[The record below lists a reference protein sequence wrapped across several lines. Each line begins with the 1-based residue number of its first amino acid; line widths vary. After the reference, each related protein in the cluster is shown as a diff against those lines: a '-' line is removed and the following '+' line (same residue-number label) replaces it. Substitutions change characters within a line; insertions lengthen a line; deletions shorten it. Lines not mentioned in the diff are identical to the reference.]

1 MAYTW
6 IGTNT
11 HTHKHLRERGKFQE
25 CKRMLTSLNVF
36 GKKVNK
42 KQRVY
47 EKKLKRVRE
56 KEIVIVCY

>member
-25 CKRMLTSLNVF
+25 CKRMLTSLSVF
-36 GKKVNK
+36 GKKGKQKNK
-42 KQRVY
+42 EYMRKS
-47 EKKLKRVRE
+47 
-56 KEIVIVCY
+56 